1 MKMVQGQFKCGT
13 KENVEKEVRQ
23 KRIYINERNGNACNC
38 KGRNQKLL
46 HTANESRKFLTK
58 VNTIWK
64 DIKHE
69 VLPAENKEGKIASD
83 KNEILSRWKAYFEES
98 LGEEIPAIQN
108 RSEDCRS
115 KARTQSKREQLQ
127 STMEE
132 VDKAIK
138 ILSVDSNRTPRP
150 DNIHGKLSRK
160 GVK

>member
-1 MKMVQGQFKCGT
+1 
-13 KENVEKEVRQ
+13 
-23 KRIYINERNGNACNC
+23 
-38 KGRNQKLL
+38 
-46 HTANESRKFLTK
+46 

-115 KARTQSKREQLQ
+115 KART
-127 STMEE
+127 
-132 VDKAIK
+132 
-138 ILSVDSNRTPRP
+138 
-150 DNIHGKLSRK
+150 
-160 GVK
+160 